1 MVATLNESHK
11 DQNWM
16 FLRQHWKYGYHMGN
30 EIEKLKV
37 RNVLWEAK
45 SKSSTYNVHERS
57 KGKVYLS
64 VSRKFKN
71 LSQMVIV
78 QVKPRYSIS
87 HWWFGG
93 TLLWPVTCWEI
104 GVLSLV
110 SSTVFWWNT
119 GARGKQGKYPGV
131 TEAIGNKT
139 EAMQWCN
146 GDNGDN
152 YLLENIFIII
162 TPPL

>member
-1 MVATLNESHK
+1 MCC
-11 DQNWM
+11 
-16 FLRQHWKYGYHMGN
+16 
-30 EIEKLKV
+30 EKQKV
-37 RNVLWEAK
+37 NLPRIMSMKEAK
-45 SKSSTYNVHERS
+45 ERFIC
-57 KGKVYLS
+57 LS
-64 VSRKFKN
+64 AAKFKN

-110 SSTVFWWNT
+110 CSTVFWWNT

-131 TEAIGNKT
+131 TEVIGNET